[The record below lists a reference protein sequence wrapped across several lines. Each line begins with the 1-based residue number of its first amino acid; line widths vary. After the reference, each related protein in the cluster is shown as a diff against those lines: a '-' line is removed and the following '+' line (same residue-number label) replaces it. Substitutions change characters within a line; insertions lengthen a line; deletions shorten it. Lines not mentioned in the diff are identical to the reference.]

1 MIQMVVD
8 KVGLDAESE
17 QAIVLLKDV
26 RGTTMLPI
34 WVGPA
39 EATAIALSIQGMKA
53 SRPLTC
59 DLLKEI
65 VDRLEAKVVMVL
77 VTELKEQTYYATLV
91 LGPPGGDNVEVDC
104 RPSDGI
110 ALALRA
116 DAPIYVSEAVLA
128 EAGVPS
134 DQDSAGPIH

>member
-1 MIQMVVD
+1 VIQMVVD
-8 KVGLDAESE
+8 KVGLDVESE
-17 QAIVLLKDV
+17 QAIVLLRDV
-26 RGTTMLPI
+26 QGTTMLPI

-65 VDRLEAKVVMVL
+65 VDQLEAKVVMVL
-77 VTELKEQTYYATLV
+77 VTELKEQTYYARLV
-91 LGPPGGDNVEVDC
+91 LERAEGNVEVDC

-116 DAPIYVSEAVLA
+116 DAPIYVAEAVLA
-128 EAGVPS
+128 EAGVPY
-134 DQDSAGPIH
+134 DQDSAGPVH

>member
-8 KVGLDAESE
+8 KVGLDMETE

-26 RGTTMLPI
+26 QGTTILPI

-39 EATAIALSIQGMKA
+39 EATAIALSLQGMQA

-59 DLLKEI
+59 DLLKEVI
-65 VDRLEAKVVMVL
+65 DQLGTRVLMVL
-77 VTELKEQTYYATLV
+77 VTDLREQTFYAKLV
-91 LGPPGGDNVEVDC
+91 LWRSEGNVEVDC

-110 ALALRA
+110 ALALRTE
-116 DAPIYVSEAVLA
+116 APIYVTEAVVA
-128 EAGVPS
+128 EAGVPAG
-134 DQDSAGPIH
+134 QDSAGPVH

>member
-8 KVGLDAESE
+8 KVGLDVESE
-17 QAIVLLKDV
+17 QAIVLLRNV
-26 RGTTMLPI
+26 QGTTMLPI

-39 EATAIALSIQGMKA
+39 EATAIALSVQGMKA

-65 VDRLEAKVVMVL
+65 VDQLEAKVVMVL

-91 LGPPGGDNVEVDC
+91 LGRAEGNVEVDC

-134 DQDSAGPIH
+134 DQDSTGPVH

>member
-8 KVGLDAESE
+8 KVGLDVESE
-17 QAIVLLKDV
+17 QAIVLLRNV
-26 RGTTMLPI
+26 QGTAMLPI

-39 EATAIALSIQGMKA
+39 EATAIALSVQGMKA

-65 VDRLEAKVVMVL
+65 VDQLEAKVVMVL

-91 LGPPGGDNVEVDC
+91 LGRAEGNVEIDC

-134 DQDSAGPIH
+134 DQDSTGPVH

>member
-1 MIQMVVD
+1 MVVD
-8 KVGLDAESE
+8 KVGLDVESE
-17 QAIVLLKDV
+17 QAIVLLRDV
-26 RGTTMLPI
+26 QGNTMLPI

-59 DLLKEI
+59 DLLME
-65 VDRLEAKVVMVL
+65 VVEQLEAKVVMVL
-77 VTELKEQTYYATLV
+77 VTELKEQTYYARLV
-91 LGPPGGDNVEVDC
+91 LGRAGGSVEVDC

-134 DQDSAGPIH
+134 DQDSTGPVH